1 MPAFSSHF
9 DSASSRIRVKLSV
22 AALLG
27 SALMGMSGCA
37 DWWAYNFA
45 SQPKTLTVIHEEKL
59 TNKWQSWADGK
70 NRKAVPVSA
79 KLADSEW
86 GAAFENL
93 TRGLYGWQPDFC
105 ELYIARKNPP
115 NYIDRDI
122 EPHFSSSYFRN
133 ELWRSYLRN
142 VYFDVMLRTPT
153 VKRQPPL
160 SETVTKIL
168 QLQNE
173 LGTGV
178 NSREDLKTSLVA
190 IQETAPACD
199 GTGEVA
205 YAPGNDSDPTPYVSQ
220 SFLKGLL
227 ESVDEDHDGL
237 LVDSG
242 TIDADRAKAIAKHR
256 DEWLM
261 LSESQ
266 GRALTV
272 SKQRPAAI
280 SASVI
285 RPVPSGAPEGKPL
298 ILQLSDGAQKEMFQN
313 YLASAVGD
321 CSKKPDDQ
329 KCKEAKTKAVM
340 EALNGLTTIGA
351 EKKES
356 PSPISPFQ
364 TFELTLSSI
373 LNSPDTANRLEYVTT
388 YLAFYDFPY
397 PIHSTVTM
405 EDEFW
410 LRLRAKQ
417 KAKTDR
423 EKLLSFSIDLDAVW
437 ESLKVRIE
445 SVETTVVPSP
455 IQEIASVSREGSQ
468 SVEIKPQPSIE
479 LKGTVKGAIETPLSL
494 SSSTKTSVSEK
505 LLREFD
511 RRSVW
516 LNRSRDVMR
525 ITQRGMDAVNIA
537 GGLREKVTLRVP
549 PAATGRHVLDLKDG
563 KPEFR
568 RVDVPLYT
576 KVQALAISLG
586 VVREPYQYKRSATE
600 KFGLPDGADSYYLVV
615 LPYPE
620 VLTLWTLDRKVSRLT
635 SDILDLEMRP
645 PGLHEKQSDL
655 MFYSPES
662 QESFPAYVS
671 SSAESWIK
679 EKIQNALYSQL
690 NPAGKKKLVDMPG
703 DKKQQESNKEEDVL
717 CVKEG
722 NNSSFY
728 LILQGKNAPHDSIW
742 IGKEMEKGAP
752 NTPSSIHPFNGLE
765 TGTLQ
770 ELVGKGF
777 CR

>member
-1 MPAFSSHF
+1 MQVL
-9 DSASSRIRVKLSV
+9 SSRFDFVSSRSRAKLSV
-22 AALLG
+22 AALLA
-27 SALMGMSGCA
+27 SVLMSMSGCA
-37 DWWAYNFA
+37 DWWAYNVT
-45 SQPKTLTVIHEEKL
+45 SQPKMLTVIPEEKL
-59 TNKWQSWADGK
+59 TNKWKNWAEGK

-105 ELYIARKNPP
+105 ELYMARKNPP

-122 EPHFSSSYFRN
+122 EPHFSSGYFRN

-142 VYFDVMLRTPT
+142 VYFDVMLRTST
-153 VKRQPPL
+153 IKRQSTF
-160 SETVTKIL
+160 SETIKKIL

-173 LGTGV
+173 LGTGA
-178 NSREDLKTSLVA
+178 NSQEDLKTALIA
-190 IQETAPACD
+190 IQEAAPACD
-199 GTGEVA
+199 GTGDVA
-205 YAPGNDSDPTPYVSQ
+205 DVPENDSDPTPYVSQ
-220 SFLKGLL
+220 SFLRGLL

-237 LVDSG
+237 LLDTG
-242 TIDADRAKAIAKHR
+242 TIDADRRKAITKHR
-256 DEWLM
+256 GEWLM
-261 LSESQ
+261 LSETQ

-285 RPVPSGAPEGKPL
+285 RPIPSGALEGKPL
-298 ILQLSDGAQKEMFQN
+298 ILQLSDRAQKEIFLN
-313 YLASAVGD
+313 YLASAAGD
-321 CSKKPDDQ
+321 CSKKSDDQ
-329 KCKEAKTKAVM
+329 KCREANTKAVM
-340 EALNGLTTIGA
+340 NALNGLTTIGSA
-351 EKKES
+351 KTES

-397 PIHSTVTM
+397 PIHSAVTM

-479 LKGTVKGAIETPLSL
+479 LKGTVKGTIETPLSL
-494 SSSTKTSVSEK
+494 NSSTKTSVSEK

-549 PAATGRHVLDLKDG
+549 PAATGRHVLDFKDG

-586 VVREPYQYKRSATE
+586 VVREPYGYKRSATE
-600 KFGLPDGADSYYLVV
+600 KYGLPDGADSYYLVV

-645 PGLHEKQSDL
+645 PGLHEKQFDL
-655 MFYSPES
+655 MFYSPEN

-679 EKIQNALYSQL
+679 EKVQTSLYSQL
-690 NPAGKKKLVDMPG
+690 NLAAKNKVLGLPAAKGQK
-703 DKKQQESNKEEDVL
+703 ESNKEEEIL
-717 CVKEG
+717 CLKHG
-722 NNSSFY
+722 SNGSFY
-728 LILQGKNAPHDSIW
+728 LIIPGKNAPLDSIW
-742 IGKEMEKGAP
+742 IGKEMEEGASKQP
-752 NTPSSIHPFNGLE
+752 PTIHPFDGNE
-765 TGTLQ
+765 TDTLK
-770 ELVGKGF
+770 ELVGKGL

>member
-1 MPAFSSHF
+1 MHTFSRYFVLAERNFRTSLLTAILF
-9 DSASSRIRVKLSV
+9 VPV
-22 AALLG
+22 FMAL
-27 SALMGMSGCA
+27 SGCA
-37 DWWAYNFA
+37 DWWAYNFT
-45 SQPKTLTVIHEEKL
+45 SQPKKLTVIYEEKL
-59 TNKWQSWADGK
+59 ADKWRNWSGEI

-79 KLADSEW
+79 KLANSEW

-122 EPHFSSSYFRN
+122 EPHFSSHYFRN
-133 ELWRSYLRN
+133 ELWRAYLRN

-153 VKRQPPL
+153 IKQQSSL
-160 SETVTKIL
+160 NKTIEDIL
-168 QLQNE
+168 KLQNE
-173 LGTGV
+173 LGTGPDSQK
-178 NSREDLKTSLVA
+178 NLKTALVD
-190 IQETAPACD
+190 IQKTAPTCD
-199 GTGEVA
+199 GTGDVTDPTE
-205 YAPGNDSDPTPYVSQ
+205 NDSDPTPYVSQ

-227 ESVDEDHDGL
+227 QSVDQDHDAL
-237 LVDSG
+237 LLDSG
-242 TIDADRAKAIAKHR
+242 TIDAERRKAITKHR

-285 RPVPSGAPEGKPL
+285 RATPSGAPEGKPL
-298 ILQLSDGAQKEMFQN
+298 ILQLSDRAQKEIFQN
-313 YLASAVGD
+313 YLASAAGD
-321 CSKKPDDQ
+321 CSNNPGDQ
-329 KCKEAKTKAVM
+329 KCKAAKTKAVM
-340 EALNGLTTIGA
+340 DALNGLTTVGTT
-351 EKKES
+351 KNES
-356 PSPISPFQ
+356 PPPISPFQ

-373 LNSPDTANRLEYVTT
+373 LNSPDTANRLEYLTT

-397 PIHSTVTM
+397 PIHSAVAM

-423 EKLLSFSIDLDAVW
+423 ERLLSFSIDLDAVW
-437 ESLKVRIE
+437 ESLKVKIE

-468 SVEIKPQPSIE
+468 SVEVKPQPSIE
-479 LKGTVKGAIETPLSL
+479 LKGTVKGTIETPLSL

-549 PAATGRHVLDLKDG
+549 QASGGRHVLDLKEG

-568 RVDVPLYT
+568 SVDVPLYT

-586 VVREPYQYKRSATE
+586 VVREPYSYKRSATE
-600 KFGLPDGADSYYLVV
+600 KYGLPDGADSYYLVV

-635 SDILDLEMRP
+635 SDILDLEIRP
-645 PGLHEKQSDL
+645 PGLHEKQFDL
-655 MFYSPES
+655 MFYSPED
-662 QESFPAYVS
+662 QESFAAYVS
-671 SSAESWIK
+671 SGAESWIK
-679 EKIQNALYSQL
+679 HKVQTSLHSQL
-690 NPAGKKKLVDMPG
+690 HPTSKRKLVNMQAAKGPPES
-703 DKKQQESNKEEDVL
+703 DKEQDVL

-722 NNSSFY
+722 NNGSFY
-728 LILQGKNAPHDSIW
+728 LVLQGNNAPHDSIW
-742 IGKEMEKGAP
+742 IGKEMEQGAP
-752 NTPSSIHPFNGLE
+752 NTTRTIHPFDGTE
-765 TGTLQ
+765 TSTLQ
-770 ELVGKGF
+770 EVARKV
-777 CR
+777 CK